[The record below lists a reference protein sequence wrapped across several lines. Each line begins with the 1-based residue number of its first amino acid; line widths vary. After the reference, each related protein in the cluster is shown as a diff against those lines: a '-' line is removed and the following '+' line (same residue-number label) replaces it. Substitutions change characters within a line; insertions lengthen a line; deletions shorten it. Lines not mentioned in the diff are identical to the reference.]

1 MPPTN
6 SLSDIADLIRSQC
19 ASYQLEDVSEDI
31 YCKGVDPKKSKHCQL
46 LTFSDFLLRLVVRT
60 LHHVYHA
67 FFFLSRRSKDMLLWF
82 TFFDS
87 CLLTKIGENNTGD
100 NDLLADIQPVL
111 TLLWCSIMLLMW
123 TFILFCVYRNA
134 QTILL
139 AICFWRLWPGGG
151 QGRVV

>member
-1 MPPTN
+1 MFQRIFIVKVWILRKV
-6 SLSDIADLIRSQC
+6 SI
-19 ASYQLEDVSEDI
+19 ASYWPLV
-31 YCKGVDPKKSKHCQL
+31 
-46 LTFSDFLLRLVVRT
+46 TFFSGWLYVPFIMFIM
-60 LHHVYHA
+60 H
-67 FFFLSRRSKDMLLWF
+67 FFFLSRRSKDLLLWF